1 MTRFQSVV
9 LDVDSTLAGIE
20 GIDWLASLR
29 GPEMEARSAELTDKA
44 MRGLIP
50 LEAIYGQRL
59 NSVRPTRAEIDRLA
73 LVYVERVAPGA
84 REALARLREAGVSLT
99 IASGGFHQAILPL
112 ATELGIE
119 SDRIHAVRLNFDER
133 GGYAG
138 FDETSRLARQY
149 GKRDTVES
157 LGLEGP
163 VLAVG
168 DGITDAEIA
177 SVVDV
182 FAVFTGFVR
191 REAVIAQADY
201 VLENFDQLPD
211 LVIE

>member
-1 MTRFQSVV
+1 M
-9 LDVDSTLAGIE
+9 LDMDSTLSGIE

-29 GPEMEARSAELTDKA
+29 GPKMEAESAELTDKA

-59 NSVRPTRAEIDRLA
+59 NSVRPTREEIDKLS
-73 LVYVERVAPGA
+73 LVYVERIAPGA
-84 REALARLREAGVSLT
+84 REVLARLREAGVGLT
-99 IASGGFHQAILPL
+99 IASGGFQQAILLL
-112 ATELGIE
+112 ARELGIE
-119 SDRIHAVRLNFDER
+119 SDRVHAVRLNFDER

-138 FDETSRLARQY
+138 FDKTSRLARQY
-149 GKRDTVES
+149 GKRDTIES

-168 DGITDAEIA
+168 DGITDFEMA
-177 SVVDV
+177 SVVDA
-182 FAVFTGFVR
+182 FAAFTGFVR

-201 VLENFDQLPD
+201 VLENFDQLLD

>member
-1 MTRFQSVV
+1 M
-9 LDVDSTLAGIE
+9 DSTLSGIE

-29 GPEMEARSAELTDKA
+29 GPKMEAESAELTDKA

-59 NSVRPTRAEIDRLA
+59 NSVRPTREEIDKLS
-73 LVYVERVAPGA
+73 LVYVERIAPGA
-84 REALARLREAGVSLT
+84 REVLARLREAGVGLT
-99 IASGGFHQAILPL
+99 IASGGFQQAILLL
-112 ATELGIE
+112 ARELGIE
-119 SDRIHAVRLNFDER
+119 SDRVHAVRLNFDER

-138 FDETSRLARQY
+138 FDKTSRLARQY
-149 GKRDTVES
+149 GKRDTIES

-168 DGITDAEIA
+168 DGITDFEIA
-177 SVVDV
+177 SVVDA
-182 FAVFTGFVR
+182 FAAFTGFVR

-201 VLENFDQLPD
+201 VLENFDQLLD

>member
-1 MTRFQSVV
+1 MRRFHSVV

-29 GPEMEARSAELTDKA
+29 GPEMEVRSAELTDKA

-50 LEAIYGQRL
+50 LEDIYGQRL
-59 NSVRPTRAEIDRLA
+59 DAVRPTRAEVDRLS
-73 LVYVERVAPGA
+73 LVYVEHMAPGA
-84 REALARLREAGVSLT
+84 REALARLREEGVDLT
-99 IASGGFHQAILPL
+99 IASGGFRQAILPL

-119 SDRIHAVRLNFDER
+119 PDRVHAVRLNFDER

-149 GKRDTVES
+149 GKRDTIES
-157 LGLEGP
+157 LALEGP

-168 DGITDAEIA
+168 DGITDFEIA
-177 SVVDV
+177 SVVDA

-201 VLENFDQLPD
+201 VVESFDQLLE